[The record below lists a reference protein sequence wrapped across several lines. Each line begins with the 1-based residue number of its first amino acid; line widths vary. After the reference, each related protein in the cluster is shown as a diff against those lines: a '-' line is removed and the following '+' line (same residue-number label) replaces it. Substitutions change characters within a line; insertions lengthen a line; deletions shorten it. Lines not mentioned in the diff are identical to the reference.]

1 MTSTQC
7 GPAAG
12 GAAGE
17 ADIGYAADRRSDTTI
32 APNAATRATWGEPPA
47 TRRPR
52 TLALVAWRPVVK
64 GALRGFAAIE
74 LPIGLKIHD
83 VPVLVSNG
91 KPWASL
97 PSKPQIDR
105 DGRQKTD
112 ANGKAAFAPVLEW
125 RSREISERF
134 SKAVV
139 ALVRA
144 AHPDD
149 LDDGAP

>member
-91 KPWASL
+91 KAWASL
-97 PSKPQIDR
+97 PSKPQLDR
-105 DGRQKTD
+105 HGHQKTA
-112 ANGKAAFAPVLEW
+112 ANGKPAYVSIIEWRDRALSAAFSD
-125 RSREISERF
+125 R
-134 SKAVV
+134 VV
-139 ALVRA
+139 ELVRQ
-144 AHPDD
+144 AHPDA
-149 LDDGAP
+149 LQ